1 MLYCRKHPY
10 DEWAGRFGKPYLCWD
25 RAVARP
31 APMAA
36 HHAHNHV
43 HSTDYG
49 CAFAIGIVLNL
60 GFVVVEAIY
69 GFIAG
74 SMALVADAGHNLSD
88 VLGLVVAWGGA
99 KMAQSAASRR
109 FTYGLKKASILAALI
124 NALLL
129 LVAIGAI
136 AAEAVRRLFDPAPA
150 DGATV
155 MAVAA
160 VGIVINGATALLFAR
175 GRTHDVNIR
184 GAFLHMSADAAV
196 SATVVVAGYLMLAT
210 GQLWIDP
217 VMSLAIAGV
226 IFWSSIGLLKESV
239 WMSLA
244 GVPAGIEL
252 DEVEAE
258 LAAIDG
264 VVAVHDLHVWPLS
277 TTETALTAH
286 FVAPAAESDQ
296 LLGTAREL
304 LRTRFRI
311 AHSTIQV
318 ERAAPDDCSDC

>member
-1 MLYCRKHPY
+1 MHYSLGRICVG
-10 DEWAGRFGKPYLCWD
+10 EWLPVG
-25 RAVARP
+25 P
-31 APMAA
+31 ATMAA
-36 HHAHNHV
+36 YHAHNHV
-43 HSTDYG
+43 HAADYG
-49 CAFAIGIVLNL
+49 RAFAIGIVLNL

-69 GFIAG
+69 GFVAG

-88 VLGLVVAWGGA
+88 VLGLVVAWAGA
-99 KMAQSAASRR
+99 KMARTSASPR

-136 AAEAVRRLFDPAPA
+136 ATEAIRRLFNPAQT
-150 DGATV
+150 DGAIV

-175 GRTHDVNIR
+175 GREHDINIR

-196 SATVVVAGYLMLAT
+196 SATVVVAGFLILST

-226 IFWSSIGLLKESV
+226 IFWSSISLLKESV

-252 DEVEAE
+252 EEVEAE
-258 LAAIDG
+258 LASLDG
-264 VVAVHDLHVWPLS
+264 VLAVHDLHVWPLS
-277 TTETALTAH
+277 TSETALTAH
-286 FVAPAAESDQ
+286 LVAPNAESDQ

-311 AHSTIQV
+311 AHSTIQI
-318 ERAAPDDCSDC
+318 ERAAPGDCVDC

>member
-1 MLYCRKHPY
+1 MASYAAMS
-10 DEWAGRFGKPYLCWD
+10 AGHS
-25 RAVARP
+25 
-31 APMAA
+31 
-36 HHAHNHV
+36 HHHHG
-43 HSTDYG
+43 SDYG
-49 CAFAIGIVLNL
+49 RAFAIGIALNL

-74 SMALVADAGHNLSD
+74 SMALIADAGHNLSD
-88 VLGLVVAWGGA
+88 VLGLVVAWAGA
-99 KMAQSAASRR
+99 KMALRSPSRR

-136 AAEAVRRLFDPAPA
+136 AAEAVRRLFNPSLP

-175 GRTHDVNIR
+175 GSAHDINIR
-184 GAFLHMSADAAV
+184 GAFLHMTADAAV
-196 SATVVVAGYLMLAT
+196 SAAVVVAGFLILTT
-210 GQLWIDP
+210 GQQWIDP
-217 VMSLAIAGV
+217 VMSLAIAAV
-226 IFWSSIGLLKESV
+226 IFWTSISLLKESV
-239 WMSLA
+239 WMTLA

-252 DEVEAE
+252 DEVEYE
-258 LAAIDG
+258 LSALAG

-277 TTETALTAH
+277 TTENALTAH
-286 FVAPAAESDQ
+286 LVAPAAEADQ
-296 LLGTAREL
+296 LLATAREL
-304 LRTRFRI
+304 LRDRFHI

-318 ERAAPDDCSDC
+318 ERQAPGDCIDC

>member
-1 MLYCRKHPY
+1 M
-10 DEWAGRFGKPYLCWD
+10 AGG
-25 RAVARP
+25 
-31 APMAA
+31 
-36 HHAHNHV
+36 HAHDHGTA
-43 HSTDYG
+43 SDFG
-49 CAFAIGIVLNL
+49 RAFAIGIALNL
-60 GFVVVEAIY
+60 GFVVVETVY
-69 GFIAG
+69 GFLAG
-74 SMALVADAGHNLSD
+74 SMALIADAGHNLSD
-88 VLGLVVAWGGA
+88 VLGLVVAWAGA
-99 KMAQSAASRR
+99 KMAQTSASRR

-136 AAEAVRRLFDPAPA
+136 AAEAIRRLFNPAPS

-175 GRTHDVNIR
+175 GRAHDINIR

-196 SATVVVAGYLMLAT
+196 SAAVVVAGFLMLST

-217 VMSLAIAGV
+217 IMSIAIAGV
-226 IFWSSIGLLKESV
+226 IFWSSISLLKEAV

-258 LAAIDG
+258 LASLDG
-264 VVAVHDLHVWPLS
+264 VLAVHDLHVWPLS

-286 FVAPAAESDQ
+286 LVAPGAESDQ
-296 LLGTAREL
+296 LLGSAREL

-318 ERAAPDDCSDC
+318 ERQAPDDCTDC